1 MIFYLSKSHH
11 QYTIR
16 YRLLQDFGLP
26 LDCRWELLAR
36 IRLLSYEKLFRLTR
50 LPLGTYV
57 FADLERLDPEETE
70 RAAIVWRT
78 LAESGSGARLLNHP
92 VRSMRRFELLRQLR
106 EQGINDFDV
115 CRLTDLRPLRFPV
128 FIRSEGDHSGSLTPL
143 LGSPAELEAA
153 IQRLVAEG
161 TSRDDKLVV
170 EFRDVRDGQGMYH
183 RYGAHIVGSRVF
195 ASNLVFARHWV
206 VRTWEPALQEGALLA
221 AEQRYVESNPHEAL
235 LRPIFTMAGI
245 EYGRMDYAVVDGR
258 IQIFEINTNPVA
270 PAGAHLLA
278 GAREID
284 CELDAT
290 RRIPVT
296 ARFKPAW
303 REDLTSAHWVS
314 RGVHAVLYRLGLLGI
329 ERRVQSALRGT
340 KRRLAAMA
348 KGLLT

>member
-1 MIFYLSKSHH
+1 MAKPSSDNPITFFARTDFRDHRKIFGIRQADRRAHMYLIGKTGTGKS
-11 QYTIR
+11 T
-16 YRLLQDFGLP
+16 LL
-26 LDCRWELLAR
+26 
-36 IRLLSYEKLFRLTR
+36 
-50 LPLGTYV
+50 
-57 FADLERLDPEETE
+57 ETLI
-70 RAAIVWRT
+70 A
-78 LAESGSGARLLNHP
+78 
-92 VRSMRRFELLRQLR
+92 Q
-106 EQGINDFDV
+106 
-115 CRLTDLRPLRFPV
+115 
-128 FIRSEGDHSGSLTPL
+128 
-143 LGSPAELEAA
+143 
-153 IQRLVAEG
+153 
-161 TSRDDKLVV
+161 
-170 EFRDVRDGQGMYH
+170 DVRDGQGMYH

-303 REDLTSAHWVS
+303 REDLSSAHWVS
-314 RGVHAVLYRLGLLGI
+314 RGVHAVLYRLDLLGI